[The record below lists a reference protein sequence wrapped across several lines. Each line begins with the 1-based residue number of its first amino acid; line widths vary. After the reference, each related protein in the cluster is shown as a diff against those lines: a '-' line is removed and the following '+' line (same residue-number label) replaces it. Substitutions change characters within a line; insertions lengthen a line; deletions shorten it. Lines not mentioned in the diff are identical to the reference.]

1 MTINDGP
8 LYSPSSIVLPLFPP
22 IFLFHRREL
31 DRGGVEGGHFEIHA
45 AIGTDDD
52 FTNFGA
58 SLQLDLGF
66 AFRAGYSRHCL
77 YSFDFFD
84 LFFDGLDTG
93 ATNRISFFDG
103 FQRVEDLKH
112 VPFEWAEGLIR
123 FERHFFQKSLIFSC
137 RADSFSRDCMSLT
150 KWNTFINKIICQIG

>member
-8 LYSPSSIVLPLFPP
+8 LYSPSSIVLSLFSP

-31 DRGGVEGGHFEIHA
+31 DRGGVEGGHFEIHT

-77 YSFDFFD
+77 YSFDFAIPSLCRYPNRIVSD
-84 LFFDGLDTG
+84 LGSRISNDWRLWTPVVGFGITIFPTTG
-93 ATNRISFFDG
+93 AFE
-103 FQRVEDLKH
+103 FQLV
-112 VPFEWAEGLIR
+112 VFV
-123 FERHFFQKSLIFSC
+123 
-137 RADSFSRDCMSLT
+137 
-150 KWNTFINKIICQIG
+150 QIGG